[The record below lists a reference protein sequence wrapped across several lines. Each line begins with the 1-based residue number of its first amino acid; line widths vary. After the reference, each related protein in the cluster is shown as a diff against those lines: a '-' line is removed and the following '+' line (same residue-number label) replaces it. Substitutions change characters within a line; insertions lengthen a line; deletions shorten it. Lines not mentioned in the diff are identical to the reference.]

1 MCSSPS
7 EQKFTEIPFPFS
19 SCASCLPYAHT
30 RSVSCPQPC
39 PVSLASCLLTS
50 CSNNCPW
57 ARASAKSPLR
67 SSCSMRALT
76 RSCWMASPTRWHRPL
91 RDPRFADG
99 NELLSIFRLIFAR
112 LYCQSRLTDQQSV
125 NSRVGLTNAVWHRN
139 VELSESLVWKTV
151 SHMMWHWRASTATG
165 TQDGCWAGPGNLMWA
180 FWKGRSLT
188 GGC

>member
-19 SCASCLPYAHT
+19 SCASCLPCAHT

-57 ARASAKSPLR
+57 ARASARSPLR

-76 RSCWMASPTRWHRPL
+76 RSCWMASPARWHWPL

-139 VELSESLVWKTV
+139 VELSEFLVWKTV

-188 GGC
+188 GGR